1 MQTPHAESHSA
12 LDRPTLVLNRSWV
25 PVHVTAVRR
34 AICMVCSGVA
44 QIVDPGPLTLHDLA
58 TWIRMVPDDD
68 APGIRSAA
76 RRIRVPEIV
85 QLHRY
90 DRVPSIEAPFTRQ
103 NLFRRDDHRCQYC
116 AAKPPHSQLTID
128 HVIPRA
134 RGGRTTWEN
143 CVVACVRCNARKGDR
158 ALPVHGM
165 RLLRVPRAPR
175 WSPCLNIRRD
185 DWPGSWG
192 QFLSDRT
199 SATGS

>member
-1 MQTPHAESHSA
+1 MTTPHQDRLSA

-44 QIVDPGPLTLHDLA
+44 QIVDPNSLTLHDLA
-58 TWIRMVPDDD
+58 AWTSLIPGES
-68 APGIRSAA
+68 AIGIRTSS
-76 RRIRVPEIV
+76 RHFPVPEIV
-85 QLHRY
+85 QLYRY
-90 DRVPSIEAPFTRQ
+90 DRVPTVEAPFTRQ

-134 RGGRTTWEN
+134 RGGRTSWEN

-158 ALPVHGM
+158 SLPVHGM
-165 RLLRVPRAPR
+165 RLLRLPRAPR
-175 WSPCLNIRRD
+175 WSPCLNVRRD

-192 QFLSDRT
+192 QFLGNRST
-199 SATGS
+199 ATGS